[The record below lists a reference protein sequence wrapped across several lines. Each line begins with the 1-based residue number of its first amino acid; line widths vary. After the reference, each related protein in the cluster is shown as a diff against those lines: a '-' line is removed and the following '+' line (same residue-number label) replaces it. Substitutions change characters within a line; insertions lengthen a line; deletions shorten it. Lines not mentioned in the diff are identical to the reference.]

1 MSFNI
6 VDMVKAYL
14 TQELSSKVATKL
26 GESESRTMKAIAA
39 ALPTILGALATNG
52 SADGGSIFD
61 KIKAF
66 AGSGILGNL
75 GSLIGANSTNDHNG
89 IGSLLGGLLGDKKEA
104 VAQGIASFSGVSAS
118 SAHSILNV
126 TSGATLG
133 AVGKY
138 ATENHLDAK
147 GFSSLMASQKENISA
162 IIPTDFSIGDLSLG
176 AIGIGSSTAASATNA
191 AANASSVASSIN
203 ASKNSEFKAARSG
216 KLAPILFLLAG
227 LTIAYFGY
235 KSCNE
240 NSIEGKT
247 PQETSTETKTT
258 TEGNN
263 EQKDAAA
270 SATATMGTVDSLGN
284 FVYNLGNMTKID
296 LPNGAGTLE
305 VGENSTEA
313 KLVRFLLSS
322 DAVDTAK
329 GNWFDFTNVRFK
341 TGSAD
346 ITDESM
352 TQLNNMVAIAKA
364 FPNAAFKVGG
374 YTDNTGDESKNL
386 ALSKKRAAV
395 VAAKIISMGASSK
408 SIISSD
414 GYGSQF
420 PIGDNATAEGKAQNR
435 RVSVNV
441 KAK

>member
-89 IGSLLGGLLGDKKEA
+89 IGSLLGGLLGDKKEE

-126 TSGATLG
+126 TSGAALG

-138 ATENHLDAK
+138 ATDNHLDLN
-147 GFSSLMASQKENISA
+147 GFSSLMTSQKENISS
-162 IIPTDFSIGDLSLG
+162 IIPTDFSISDLSLG
-176 AIGIGSSTAASATNA
+176 AIGIGSSAAASATNA
-191 AANASSVASSIN
+191 AAHVSSVASSIN

-216 KLAPILFLLAG
+216 KIAPILFLLAG

-247 PQETSTETKTT
+247 PQETTTEAKASTES
-258 TEGNN
+258 ND
-263 EQKDAAA
+263 EQKD
-270 SATATMGTVDSLGN
+270 TATTSTIGTVDSMGN

-352 TQLNNMVAIAKA
+352 TQLKNMVAIAKA

-374 YTDNTGDESKNL
+374 YTDNTGDESKNV

-395 VAAKIISMGASSK
+395 VAAKIIAMGASSK